1 MSGVS
6 NSVRNYPEVEDDEVT
21 FVTQF
26 SDYFGK
32 GPAQLNLSFNTPDSR
47 YGNPA
52 LMLWRMPCEKLGIL
66 GWEGVQRSTEEIRTC
81 GCKYCQIGF
90 DLILRWRVTR

>member
-6 NSVRNYPEVEDDEVT
+6 NRVCNYSEVENDEVT

-26 SDYFGK
+26 ADYFGK
-32 GPAQLNLSFNTPDSR
+32 GPAQLNLSFNTPSS
-47 YGNPA
+47 YLGNPA
-52 LMLWRMPCEKLGIL
+52 TMLWRMPCEHLGL
-66 GWEGVQRSTEEIRTC
+66 EGWEDVQRSTEEVRTC
-81 GCKYCQIGF
+81 GCKYCQVGF